1 MNDNCPALR
10 IIVTSSRSLGVPKVK
25 NFRTDP
31 FILQRLES
39 NDSAKLFLENCDQS
53 IDWKEIREL
62 ILMDDNF
69 AYNECLYS
77 VRDQTPPIAVTEE
90 LREELTNLVRQ
101 SAKWTFLLSKHDMFV
116 NLLLGNP
123 TSIILLASAH

>member
-39 NDSAKLFLENCDQS
+39 NDSSKLFLENCDQS
-53 IDWKEIREL
+53 VDWKEIREL

-69 AYNECLYS
+69 AYNECIYS

-90 LREELTNLVRQ
+90 LKEELTNLARQ
-101 SAKWTFLLSKHDMFV
+101 SAKWNFLLSKHDMFV